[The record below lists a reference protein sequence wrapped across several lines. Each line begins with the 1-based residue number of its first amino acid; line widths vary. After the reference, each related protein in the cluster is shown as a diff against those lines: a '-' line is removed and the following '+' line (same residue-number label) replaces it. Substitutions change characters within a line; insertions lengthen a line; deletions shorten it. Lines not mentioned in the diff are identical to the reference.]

1 MITHRVSLQGTI
13 KAEAH
18 VWGES
23 DAALSLALNGK
34 DVASVTKVAFAV
46 DHAVLL
52 LQLHQDPLGRH
63 ASAASSS
70 LSVPRLLPED
80 LWRLGRWVAW
90 RQD

>member
-34 DVASVTKVAFAV
+34 DVASVTK
-46 DHAVLL
+46 LP
-52 LQLHQDPLGRH
+52 LQ
-63 ASAASSS
+63 
-70 LSVPRLLPED
+70 
-80 LWRLGRWVAW
+80 
-90 RQD
+90 